1 MFMHESNLLIV
12 FFFNNKFASPSE
24 LLLTLETEREN
35 MATAEQ
41 ISFLRAN
48 F

>member
-1 MFMHESNLLIV
+1 MHASKLLIV
-12 FFFNNKFASPSE
+12 FFFFNNKFASPSE
-24 LLLTLETEREN
+24 LLLNLETEREN

-41 ISFLRAN
+41 VSFLRAK